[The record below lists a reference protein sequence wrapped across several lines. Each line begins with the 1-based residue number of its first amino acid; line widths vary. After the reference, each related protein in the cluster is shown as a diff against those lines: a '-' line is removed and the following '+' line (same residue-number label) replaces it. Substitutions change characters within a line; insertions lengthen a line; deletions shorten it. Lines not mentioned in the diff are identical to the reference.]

1 MRLRP
6 LDAKNCAVICP
17 IAAGMTGV
25 CLTAIT
31 VLRVVVTVGRRG
43 TVADNL
49 LSVDALLFLV
59 ATLTSYLALRVP
71 EGERLH
77 AMERIADLA
86 FIAAMLLLTLVCFVI
101 TFEVAA

>member
-1 MRLRP
+1 
-6 LDAKNCAVICP
+6 
-17 IAAGMTGV
+17 MTGV

-31 VLRVVVTVGRRG
+31 VLRVVVTVGKRG
-43 TVADNL
+43 TIADNL
-49 LSVDALLFLV
+49 LAADALLFLV

-77 AMERIADLA
+77 RMERAADLS
-86 FIAAMLLLTLVCFVI
+86 FIAAMVLLTMVCFVI

>member
-1 MRLRP
+1 VLFRP
-6 LDAKNCAVICP
+6 LDEKNCQVICP

-43 TVADNL
+43 TIADNL
-49 LSVDALLFLV
+49 LALDALLFLV

-71 EGERLH
+71 DGQRLH
-77 AMERIADLA
+77 RMERVADLS
-86 FIAAMLLLTLVCFVI
+86 FIGAMVLLTLVCFVI
-101 TFEVAA
+101 TFEVTL